1 MSISTTSS
9 ARFAMRLLT
18 GVASVMFIVM
28 TSLVNKGPLSFMST
42 TVIVMLV
49 LDWRGGRPRSLAHRI
64 SWMGD

>member
-1 MSISTTSS
+1 MSTSTTSS

-42 TVIVMLV
+42 TVMVMLV
-49 LDWRGGRPRSLAHRI
+49 LDWRGGVPRSLAHII